1 MNISQAAES
10 IGCVVAYV
18 PEHASL
24 ETGIDI
30 GVIGGL
36 SDRNVFVQFKGAAE
50 GAFEAVAPTDLV
62 FYDRPLSNQIV
73 QNTFNRR

>member
-10 IGCVVAYV
+10 MGCVVAYL

-24 ETGIDI
+24 ESGIDI

-36 SDRNVFVQFKGAAE
+36 SERNVFVQFKGDPE
-50 GAFEAVAPTDLV
+50 GTLKAVAPTDLV
-62 FYDRPLSNQIV
+62 FYDRPLSNQII
-73 QNTFNRR
+73 QNRFNRR